1 MTNEEKRQRIAYLQQ
16 GLEQIKPMISD
27 KQYQEQ
33 KSIMDK
39 QIMELG
45 GESYGRR
52 ENRI

>member
-1 MTNEEKRQRIAYLQQ
+1 MTDEEKRIEIAYKRQ
-16 GLEQIKPMISD
+16 GLEQIKDMVPE

-33 KSIMDK
+33 KSIMNK

-52 ENRI
+52 ENRV